1 MKAHQSD
8 LPALLVVNTHTLEE
22 EKKQKKTK
30 RTKLVRWC
38 NGGLF
43 DTPQQQQSL
52 TLGKVEKPEM
62 CAGAEL
68 FLSGVIARSE
78 LLLLSE

>member
-1 MKAHQSD
+1 MTAHQSD

-22 EKKQKKTK
+22 EKNRKTK

-52 TLGKVEKPEM
+52 TLGKVEKPER